1 MELDLRVEWKAYR
14 RQVGTYRISQL
25 AECAGVT
32 ATTLRFYEKEGLLP
46 AARNSSGYR
55 QYTDTDRERVQFI
68 TAAKHLGLPLDQIR
82 ELLTVWDGRRCR
94 SVRDEL
100 QLLITAQVAAAG
112 ERIDDLRI
120 FRGRLAA
127 ALAHLRELP
136 ANDGPCDPACSF
148 PTDLPAGPPAP
159 PLGRRAIVAIPTR
172 AEQHERAPIACSLDG
187 GAYGDRIDEWR
198 RLLDGAEVE
207 RLPDGGRAVRLPA
220 DRAAAVAQLI
230 VAEQQCCPF
239 FSFRLTF
246 AGAHIELVAQAPG
259 GAETLVAALFDRD
272 SSAAAGELQRRLSA
286 RSGGSLA

>member
-1 MELDLRVEWKAYR
+1 
-14 RQVGTYRISQL
+14 VGTYRISQL
-25 AECAGVT
+25 AERAGVP

-46 AARNSSGYR
+46 AARTSSGYR

-82 ELLTVWDGRRCR
+82 ELLTVWDGGSCR

-100 QLLITAQVAAAG
+100 QPFITAQVAAAG
-112 ERIDDLRI
+112 ERIDDLRA

-136 ANDGPCDPACSF
+136 TNDGPCDLACSF
-148 PTDLPAGPPAP
+148 PHDLRSAPPAR
-159 PLGRRAIVAIPTR
+159 PLSRGAMVAIPPT
-172 AEQHERAPIACSLDG
+172 AEQYEPAPIACSLDG
-187 GAYGDRIDEWR
+187 DAYGDRIEEWR

-207 RLPDGGRAVRLPA
+207 QLPDGGRAARLPA
-220 DRAAAVAQLI
+220 NRAAALAQLV

-246 AGAHIELVAQAPG
+246 AGAHIELVAHAPE
-259 GAETLVAALFDRD
+259 GAETLAAALFDRD
-272 SSAAAGELQRRLSA
+272 PPAAGQSRPC
-286 RSGGSLA
+286 